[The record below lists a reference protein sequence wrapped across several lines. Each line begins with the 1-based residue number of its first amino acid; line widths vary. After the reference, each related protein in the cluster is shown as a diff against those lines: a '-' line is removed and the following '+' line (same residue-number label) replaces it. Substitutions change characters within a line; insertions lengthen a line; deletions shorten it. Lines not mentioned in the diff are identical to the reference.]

1 MLFHKMPKF
10 NGPKYQQGKIGGF
23 RDPDPDAVELARRIA
38 RKTKI
43 TKIEV
48 DGEEVL
54 YIYVDFSKKRYSQS
68 AIHNTIRAVKDEFK
82 QQLPNTKVVVGFVDL
97 HFSGMSEKQVFAEKI
112 AGTVK

>member
-1 MLFHKMPKF
+1 MKQFK
-10 NGPKYQQGKIGGF
+10 GPKYQQGKVGGF
-23 RDPDPDAVELARRIA
+23 RDPDPDAIELAKRIA

-68 AIHNTIRAVKDEFK
+68 AIHNTIRAVKDEFQK
-82 QQLPNTKVVVGFVDL
+82 QLPDAKVVVGFVDL
-97 HFSGMSEKQVFAEKI
+97 HFSGMPEKQAFAEKI
-112 AGTVK
+112 AGTVE